1 METNYEFI
9 YKGNGHIDYEPISEP
24 MDGDGNE

>member
-24 MDGDGNE
+24 LDGDDNE

>member
-9 YKGNGHIDYEPISEP
+9 YKGNGHIDYELISEP
-24 MDGDGNE
+24 LDADENE